1 MLFKHCR
8 FAGELT
14 EGYGKESGDLRISGE
29 FIQEIGEKL
38 EPEEGE
44 EVKDLSGKFL
54 LPGLID
60 LHTHFAQWSDTS
72 NYELLTLDPAEAA
85 FRYYRHAMAFA
96 AQGYTTVRDVGS
108 DFRSANALSRA
119 IRNGWIDGPRVFSCG
134 LIVTPTETGNQS
146 FTGMYHEADGSE
158 EITKACREEYK
169 KGASFIKIMASGSFL
184 NDGGVP
190 SQPIVTPE
198 ELKAAVAVSQQ
209 KDGYVA
215 AHVHSRDA
223 IRMAVETGVRTLEHG
238 SFMDDICIRELKESG
253 SSFVVPTLSTII
265 FYDNNDSSS
274 GFIRAASHKLNMKL
288 QSFENLRAGCEAGLK
303 YGWGTD
309 IPLDSWEKNPGL
321 EFRMRKKY
329 FGCSNTE
336 LLKQATIYSAE
347 AIGIDSLTGSV
358 CAGKYADLIVV
369 DQDPRES
376 LEVMFRKPLIV
387 FCRGKRL
394 F

>member
-1 MLFKHCR
+1 MLLKHCR
-8 FAGELT
+8 FAEELT
-14 EGYGKESGDLRISGE
+14 EGYEKTSGDLRIQGE
-29 FIQEIGEKL
+29 FIREIGENL

-44 EVKDLSGKFL
+44 AVMDLSGRFL

-72 NYELLTLDPAEAA
+72 NYELLTLEPAEAA

-119 IRNGWIDGPRVFSCG
+119 IRNGWIDGPRVYSCG
-134 LIVTPTETGNQS
+134 LIITPTETGNQS
-146 FTGMYHEADGSE
+146 FTGMYHEADGPE
-158 EITKACREEYK
+158 EVAKACREEYK

-190 SQPIVTPE
+190 AQPIATAE
-198 ELKAAVAVSQQ
+198 ELKAAAEISEK

-223 IRMAVETGVRTLEHG
+223 ILMAAEAGARTLEHG
-238 SFMDDICIRELKESG
+238 SFMDETCIKKLKESDT
-253 SSFVVPTLSTII
+253 SRVVPTLSTII
-265 FYDNNDSSS
+265 FYDHNDSAS
-274 GFIRAASHKLNMKL
+274 GFIRAASHKLRMKL
-288 QSFENLRAGCEAGLK
+288 QSFENLAAGCEAGLK

-309 IPLDSWEKNPGL
+309 IPLDTWEKNPGL

-347 AIGIDSLTGSV
+347 AIGISQITGTV
-358 CAGKYADLIVV
+358 CTGKYADLIAVE
-369 DQDPRES
+369 QDPREF
-376 LEVMFRKPLIV
+376 LEIMYRKPSAV
-387 FCRGKRL
+387 FCRGKQL